1 MINTDPGDEQ
11 IYIFGTAQT
20 DTNLRNRIL
29 AAILNALL
37 KKHNITLQYLTANY
51 RGQGTKLP
59 DAVAAV
65 RGEFIYLAT
74 EIGIAASVAGEYIF
88 IGRGHSATELK
99 RFKKKCTDDKE
110 LIELAGK
117 SICNEFKTR

>member
-11 IYIFGTAQT
+11 IYILGTAQT
-20 DTNLRNRIL
+20 DTNLRTRIL
-29 AAILNALL
+29 ATILSTLL
-37 KKHNITLQYLTANY
+37 KKHGITFQYLTANY

-59 DAVAAV
+59 DAVSAV

-99 RFKKKCTDDKE
+99 RFKKNCTDDKE
-110 LIELAGK
+110 LIKFAGK
-117 SICNEFKTR
+117 AISNEFKTR

>member
-20 DTNLRNRIL
+20 DTSLRNRIL

-37 KKHNITLQYLTANY
+37 KKHGITFQYLTANY

-59 DAVAAV
+59 DSVAAV

-99 RFKKKCTDDKE
+99 RFKKKCSDDKE

-117 SICNEFKTR
+117 AIAREFS